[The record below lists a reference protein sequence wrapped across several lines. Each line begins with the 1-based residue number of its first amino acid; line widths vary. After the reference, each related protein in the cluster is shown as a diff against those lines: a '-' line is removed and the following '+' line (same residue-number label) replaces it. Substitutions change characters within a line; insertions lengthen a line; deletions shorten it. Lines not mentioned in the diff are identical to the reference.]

1 MQLNFSNNM
10 ADMAQNSIFKLDFN
24 FTLKDADDFPL
35 ETIKSGIKAGTP
47 ITLEMYEELKANRL
61 LGRTIALSNEE
72 LGGTAFDWY
81 PILLSGK
88 ILEASKV
95 ETGILKEF
103 ILDQRKNKNQNF
115 SNVIV
120 KQLLEVF
127 KKAGYKD

>member
-1 MQLNFSNNM
+1 MT
-10 ADMAQNSIFKLDFN
+10 DMAQNSIFKLDFN
-24 FTLKDADDFPL
+24 FTLKDAEDFPL

-47 ITLEMYEELKANRL
+47 VTLEMYEELKANRL

-103 ILDQRKNKNQNF
+103 ILNQRKNKNQNF

>member
-1 MQLNFSNNM
+1 M
-10 ADMAQNSIFKLDFN
+10 AEMAQNSIFKLDFN
-24 FTLKDADDFPL
+24 FTLKDAEDFPL

-47 ITLEMYEELKANRL
+47 VTLDMYEELKANRL

>member
-1 MQLNFSNNM
+1 MTE
-10 ADMAQNSIFKLDFN
+10 MAQNSIFKLDFN

>member
-1 MQLNFSNNM
+1 MT
-10 ADMAQNSIFKLDFN
+10 DMAQNSIFKLDFN
-24 FTLKDADDFPL
+24 FTLKDAEDFPL

-47 ITLEMYEELKANRL
+47 VTLDMYEELKANRL

-88 ILEASKV
+88 ILEASKI

-103 ILDQRKNKNQNF
+103 ILNQRKEKNQNF

>member
-1 MQLNFSNNM
+1 M

>member
-1 MQLNFSNNM
+1 MTE
-10 ADMAQNSIFKLDFN
+10 MAQNSIFKLDFN

-47 ITLEMYEELKANRL
+47 VTLEMYEELKANRL

-103 ILDQRKNKNQNF
+103 ILNQRKNKNQNF